1 MLLCVCSH
9 WNNQGTIRNHYM
21 AISIITPPQR
31 YRKVLAGQFDDV
43 SGTFLNRCPCQSM
56 RVGMMGN
63 DGECPMH
70 NQRHCLRFTPTIC
83 TSKSGC
89 PPTHIWH
96 FHAFPLRPVSLQEKS
111 TTCCGQEVAN
121 KNVMCNYC
129 KRNGAKYNKYNY
141 WPWNSS
147 MQIYPIES
155 QRRGSATWHFEHYVQ
170 TAVPPTDHH
179 IYTDFSMA
187 TFILSPQ

>member
-1 MLLCVCSH
+1 M
-9 WNNQGTIRNHYM
+9 M
-21 AISIITPPQR
+21 
-31 YRKVLAGQFDDV
+31 
-43 SGTFLNRCPCQSM
+43 CPCFPCFLYLSA
-56 RVGMMGN
+56 GWN
-63 DGECPMH
+63 DGECP
-70 NQRHCLRFTPTIC
+70 NTQLPTTLLAEVYTTP
-83 TSKSGC
+83 SAPQNLG
-89 PPTHIWH
+89 
-96 FHAFPLRPVSLQEKS
+96 ALRPTYGTCISSTSWLVSLVSLQEKS

-121 KNVMCNYC
+121 KNVICNYC
-129 KRNGAKYNKYNY
+129 KSNGAEYNKYNY

-147 MQIYPIES
+147 MQINPIES

>member
-1 MLLCVCSH
+1 MSHAQPKTLLEVYT
-9 WNNQGTIRNHYM
+9 N
-21 AISIITPPQR
+21 
-31 YRKVLAGQFDDV
+31 
-43 SGTFLNRCPCQSM
+43 
-56 RVGMMGN
+56 
-63 DGECPMH
+63 
-70 NQRHCLRFTPTIC
+70 IC

-121 KNVMCNYC
+121 KNVICNYC